1 MARAKVPRAIF
12 DYIAGGAEDEVTL
25 RRNREAF
32 GRWALRPRV
41 LRDVSKRDTK
51 TVLLG
56 ERVSMPVC
64 VAPTSFHALVHPEG
78 EVATAR
84 GTAAAE
90 TILIASTVSTKPL
103 EEIAAAADAPR
114 WFQLYVYKDRAVTEE
129 LVNRAVKAGY
139 KALCLTADTPVLGR
153 RERDERNAFTLPP
166 GFGIANLKPAG
177 LDGMPE
183 VEQGSAF
190 AQYVTDL
197 LDSSLTW
204 DDVDWLKSISPLPLV
219 VKGIMTAEDAVLAVD
234 HGIAGIVVSN
244 HGGRQLDSTLG
255 SLDALPEVVAAVRG
269 RIEVYLD
276 GGIRRGT
283 DVLKALALG
292 AKAVFVG
299 RPVLWGLALG
309 GADGVRAV
317 LDELRTELDT
327 ANGACGLRDT
337 EGYRV
342 KPGPTGGL
350 GIRHSFKEVDQ
361 ESDRPIVAGRL
372 RRKTPEGELLGNQLL
387 QTVDV
392 TVLVAEGR
400 GISFGFGVAL
410 RRNRNHRGPGGERFV
425 HRSFAR
431 GRDDEVR
438 RQDVVL
444 EVRQE
449 SVRVH
454 TGFRVHFQLRAA
466 HDDHRDIFQFQRME
480 CANHLANQEFTDR
493 GASDG
498 DEDRLLPEHKILSE
512 FLARRTEPSDDGPDA
527 TDVRPVWRGVCG
539 EDELG
544 LSRNARGPEVR
555 GAFDETGQRIPG
567 KVVAGGIE
575 DQGRR
580 NPMSDRL
587 ARGSQLAVG
596 KQEAVIA
603 PVGLPVQESSGHPE
617 GLTVVPVTPPHW
629 GKDPIRRL
637 PIGRR
642 WHREHIEAVRHDE
655 IQRRRP
661 GEEEQIQ
668 IPPAFE
674 EAASEGHGAS
684 RMAETLGVNREVSAE
699 FLHRA
704 THCPLP
710 QRPSDETS
718 EMPRNQP
725 IL

>member
-1 MARAKVPRAIF
+1 MAVRFTNLLELEDMARAKVPRAIF

-64 VAPTSFHALVHPEG
+64 VAPTSFHAPVHPEG

-84 GTAAAE
+84 GTSAAE

-327 ANGACGLRDT
+327 AMALAGCATLKD
-337 EGYRV
+337 
-342 KPGPTGGL
+342 
-350 GIRHSFKEVDQ
+350 I
-361 ESDRPIVAGRL
+361 ESS
-372 RRKTPEGELLGNQLL
+372 
-387 QTVDV
+387 
-392 TVLVAEGR
+392 LV
-400 GISFGFGVAL
+400 
-410 RRNRNHRGPGGERFV
+410 
-425 HRSFAR
+425 
-431 GRDDEVR
+431 
-438 RQDVVL
+438 
-444 EVRQE
+444 
-449 SVRVH
+449 
-454 TGFRVHFQLRAA
+454 LRA
-466 HDDHRDIFQFQRME
+466 
-480 CANHLANQEFTDR
+480 
-493 GASDG
+493 G
-498 DEDRLLPEHKILSE
+498 
-512 FLARRTEPSDDGPDA
+512 
-527 TDVRPVWRGVCG
+527 
-539 EDELG
+539 
-544 LSRNARGPEVR
+544 
-555 GAFDETGQRIPG
+555 
-567 KVVAGGIE
+567 
-575 DQGRR
+575 
-580 NPMSDRL
+580 
-587 ARGSQLAVG
+587 
-596 KQEAVIA
+596 
-603 PVGLPVQESSGHPE
+603 
-617 GLTVVPVTPPHW
+617 
-629 GKDPIRRL
+629 
-637 PIGRR
+637 
-642 WHREHIEAVRHDE
+642 
-655 IQRRRP
+655 
-661 GEEEQIQ
+661 
-668 IPPAFE
+668 
-674 EAASEGHGAS
+674 
-684 RMAETLGVNREVSAE
+684 
-699 FLHRA
+699 
-704 THCPLP
+704 
-710 QRPSDETS
+710 
-718 EMPRNQP
+718 
-725 IL
+725 

>member
-41 LRDVSKRDTK
+41 LRDVRKRDTK

-84 GTAAAE
+84 GSAAAE

-255 SLDALPEVVAAVRG
+255 SLDALPEVFAAVRG

-299 RPVLWGLALG
+299 RPVLWGLAL
-309 GADGVRAV
+309 A
-317 LDELRTELDT
+317 
-327 ANGACGLRDT
+327 
-337 EGYRV
+337 
-342 KPGPTGGL
+342 P
-350 GIRHSFKEVDQ
+350 
-361 ESDRPIVAGRL
+361 
-372 RRKTPEGELLGNQLL
+372 
-387 QTVDV
+387 
-392 TVLVAEGR
+392 
-400 GISFGFGVAL
+400 

-425 HRSFAR
+425 HRSLAR

-454 TGFRVHFQLRAA
+454 AGFRVHFHLRAA
-466 HDDHRDIFQFQRME
+466 HDDHRDIFQFQRVE
-480 CANHLANQEFTDR
+480 CANRLANQEFTDR

-527 TDVRPVWRGVCG
+527 TDVRPVRSGLRG

-555 GAFDETGQRIPG
+555 RAFDQTGQRIPG

-575 DQGRR
+575 D
-580 NPMSDRL
+580 
-587 ARGSQLAVG
+587 
-596 KQEAVIA
+596 
-603 PVGLPVQESSGHPE
+603 
-617 GLTVVPVTPPHW
+617 
-629 GKDPIRRL
+629 
-637 PIGRR
+637 
-642 WHREHIEAVRHDE
+642 
-655 IQRRRP
+655 
-661 GEEEQIQ
+661 
-668 IPPAFE
+668 
-674 EAASEGHGAS
+674 
-684 RMAETLGVNREVSAE
+684 
-699 FLHRA
+699 
-704 THCPLP
+704 
-710 QRPSDETS
+710 
-718 EMPRNQP
+718 
-725 IL
+725 

>member
-1 MARAKVPRAIF
+1 VAVRFTNLLELEDMARAKVPRAIF

-90 TILIASTVSTKPL
+90 TILTASTISTKPL
-103 EEIAAAADAPR
+103 EETAAAADAPR

-327 ANGACGLRDT
+327 AMALAGCAALKD
-337 EGYRV
+337 
-342 KPGPTGGL
+342 
-350 GIRHSFKEVDQ
+350 I
-361 ESDRPIVAGRL
+361 ESS
-372 RRKTPEGELLGNQLL
+372 
-387 QTVDV
+387 
-392 TVLVAEGR
+392 LV
-400 GISFGFGVAL
+400 
-410 RRNRNHRGPGGERFV
+410 
-425 HRSFAR
+425 
-431 GRDDEVR
+431 
-438 RQDVVL
+438 
-444 EVRQE
+444 
-449 SVRVH
+449 
-454 TGFRVHFQLRAA
+454 LRA
-466 HDDHRDIFQFQRME
+466 
-480 CANHLANQEFTDR
+480 
-493 GASDG
+493 G
-498 DEDRLLPEHKILSE
+498 
-512 FLARRTEPSDDGPDA
+512 
-527 TDVRPVWRGVCG
+527 
-539 EDELG
+539 
-544 LSRNARGPEVR
+544 
-555 GAFDETGQRIPG
+555 
-567 KVVAGGIE
+567 
-575 DQGRR
+575 
-580 NPMSDRL
+580 
-587 ARGSQLAVG
+587 
-596 KQEAVIA
+596 
-603 PVGLPVQESSGHPE
+603 
-617 GLTVVPVTPPHW
+617 
-629 GKDPIRRL
+629 
-637 PIGRR
+637 
-642 WHREHIEAVRHDE
+642 
-655 IQRRRP
+655 
-661 GEEEQIQ
+661 
-668 IPPAFE
+668 
-674 EAASEGHGAS
+674 
-684 RMAETLGVNREVSAE
+684 
-699 FLHRA
+699 
-704 THCPLP
+704 
-710 QRPSDETS
+710 
-718 EMPRNQP
+718 
-725 IL
+725 